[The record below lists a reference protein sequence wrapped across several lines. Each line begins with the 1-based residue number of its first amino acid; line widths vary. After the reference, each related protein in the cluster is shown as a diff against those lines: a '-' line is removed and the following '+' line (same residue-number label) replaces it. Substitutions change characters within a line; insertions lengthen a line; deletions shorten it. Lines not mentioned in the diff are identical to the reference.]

1 MDEMVALSAAVVC
14 TFDAAPGVTLAAV
27 WDGGKWA
34 RIHHVSGGC
43 FGAVVERWNMVNN
56 RTGCPGIEH
65 TPAALAE
72 LVRYR
77 LEHHGQAVELAAL
90 TAERPAEKRLP
101 AFSRN

>member
-1 MDEMVALSAAVVC
+1 MDNMVALSAAVVC

-34 RIHHVSGGC
+34 HIHHVSGGC
-43 FGAVVERWNMVNN
+43 FGAVVERWAMVNN
-56 RTGCPGIEH
+56 RTGRPGIEH

-77 LEHHGQAVELAAL
+77 LEHHGQAVVLAAVD
-90 TAERPAEKRLP
+90 AGRFVGNHLP

>member
-1 MDEMVALSAAVVC
+1 MVALSAAVVC

-34 RIHHVSGGC
+34 RIHHVSGGRV
-43 FGAVVERWNMVNN
+43 GAVVERWHMFDN

-77 LEHHGQAVELAAL
+77 LEHHGQVVVVAAL
-90 TAERPAEKRLP
+90 GAERFPGNHLR

>member
-1 MDEMVALSAAVVC
+1 MVALSAAVVC
-14 TFDAAPGVTLAAV
+14 TFDAAQGVTLAAV

-34 RIHHVSGGC
+34 HIHHVSGGR
-43 FGAVVERWNMVNN
+43 FGAVVERWHMFDN

-90 TAERPAEKRLP
+90 GAERFPGNHLR
-101 AFSRN
+101 AFSHN

>member
-1 MDEMVALSAAVVC
+1 MVALSAAVVC
-14 TFDAAPGVTLAAV
+14 TFDAALGVTLAVV

-34 RIHHVSGGC
+34 RIHHVSGEC
-43 FGAVVERWNMVNN
+43 FGAVVERWDMVNN

-77 LEHHGQAVELAAL
+77 LEHHGQAVVLAAV
-90 TAERPAEKRLP
+90 TAERPAGKCLP

>member
-56 RTGCPGIEH
+56 HTGCPGIEH

-77 LEHHGQAVELAAL
+77 LEHHGQAVELAAVD
-90 TAERPAEKRLP
+90 ADRFVGNHLP

>member
-1 MDEMVALSAAVVC
+1 MLALSAAVVC

-34 RIHHVSGGC
+34 RIHHVSGGR
-43 FGAVVERWNMVNN
+43 FGAVVERWHMFNN

-77 LEHHGQAVELAAL
+77 LEQHGQAVELGAVDADCF
-90 TAERPAEKRLP
+90 PGKRLP